1 MTSLPSE
8 PNDARRGII
17 TYLIATFAL
26 SAILWALIIHAG
38 SIGAG
43 RGLYVT
49 LLMWCPALGALITL
63 RVLGRPASSLG
74 WAWKT
79 RYQVLGY
86 LIPLGYALAAYLAVW
101 LTGFGGFPN
110 QKVLD
115 AFAKDAGWTGLP
127 SGAVLMLFVLITGT
141 VGMVGS
147 TASALGEEIGWRGF
161 LVPQLKRV
169 SSFTTTA
176 LVSGIIWASWH
187 MPLILFADYRSSTPV
202 WYSVTCFAVMV
213 IGISFLF
220 AWMRLRSDSLWPCAF
235 LHASHNLFIQAIL
248 TPLTTDTGKT
258 AWAIDEFGGALAL
271 AGIAIGIA
279 VWTKRGLVEGTAAA

>member
-1 MTSLPSE
+1 MTNEAHDP
-8 PNDARRGII
+8 RRGII
-17 TYLIATFAL
+17 TYLVAVFAL

-38 SIGAG
+38 SIGAA

-49 LLMWCPALGALITL
+49 LLMWCPALAAFITL
-63 RVLGRPASSLG
+63 RILGRPVSSLG

-110 QKVLD
+110 EKVLD
-115 AFAKDAGWTGLP
+115 SFAKDAGWTGLP
-127 SGAVLMLFVLITGT
+127 SGVVLFLFVLLTGT

-147 TASALGEEIGWRGF
+147 TARALGEEIGWRGF

-176 LVSGIIWASWH
+176 LVSGVIWASWH
-187 MPLILFADYRSSTPV
+187 VPLILFADYKSSTPA
-202 WYSVTCFAVMV
+202 WYSVTCFVVLV
-213 IGISFLF
+213 IGMSFLF
-220 AWMRLRSDSLWPCAF
+220 AWMRLRSGSLWPCAF

-271 AGIAIGIA
+271 AGIAIGIV
-279 VWTKRGLVEGTAAA
+279 VWTKRGAVEEVAAA